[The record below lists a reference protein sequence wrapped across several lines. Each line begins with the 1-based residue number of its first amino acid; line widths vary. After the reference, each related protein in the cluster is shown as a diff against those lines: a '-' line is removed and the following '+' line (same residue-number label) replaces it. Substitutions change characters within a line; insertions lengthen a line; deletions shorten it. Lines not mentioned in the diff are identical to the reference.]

1 MLRSRP
7 EMSLSRSQKRRD
19 KRDSAKKKS
28 LSSAPDPRQAIFA
41 RLRRRVRLVLL
52 ATSLVGLLLLRI
64 FHDPV
69 AAWMLQYGFA
79 ARLAL
84 VMVLLA
90 PALLTWVI
98 GLGELKDAGR
108 TGPR

>member
-1 MLRSRP
+1 MLQPRP
-7 EMSLSRSQKRRD
+7 EVSVSRSQKRRE
-19 KRDSAKKKS
+19 KREAGKKKS
-28 LSSAPDPRQAIFA
+28 LTASTDPRQAIFA

-69 AAWMLQYGFA
+69 AAWMVQYGVA

-98 GLGELKDAGR
+98 GLGELKDAAKAR
-108 TGPR
+108 

>member
-1 MLRSRP
+1 
-7 EMSLSRSQKRRD
+7 MSAARSQKRRE
-19 KRDSAKKKS
+19 KREAGKKVP
-28 LSSAPDPRQAIFA
+28 SSRPDPRQAVFA

-52 ATSLVGLLLLRI
+52 ATSLVGLLLLRV

-84 VMVLLA
+84 VLALLA
-90 PALLTWVI
+90 PALLTWAI
-98 GLGELKDAGR
+98 GLGELRDVPEAG
-108 TGPR
+108 